1 MKNQKKLN
9 NFFVKCFGC
18 QYNEFDATTLTN
30 NLTRIGFVETTLDE
44 ADFVFVL
51 NCSVRKT
58 GVDRAMG
65 FIRNL
70 ANKQVFLSGC
80 VLEPDKKRFL
90 KKGVTLF
97 ELSDLPA
104 PRSLGEVGSRPNF
117 KYQSPAISKFIPIM
131 KGCNNFCSYCVVPY
145 TRGREISRPFDQII
159 DDINKAINSGH
170 KEIWL
175 LGQNVNSYQGV
186 ISSGNASREILTED
200 FSTLADMRSRN
211 DKYIGFAELLSVI
224 NKLDGDFL
232 VYFTSNHPRDISDKI
247 IEAVATLPKIAK
259 YIHLPI
265 QSGSDKVLRSM
276 KRPYTVEQYLRL
288 VQKIKNKIPNIKI
301 TTDVIVGYPTETED
315 DFQKTVAVL
324 KSVGYFQAYINK
336 YSPREGTAAHKLG
349 DPIPWSEKER
359 RWRILNEIANN
370 KST

>member
-1 MKNQKKLN
+1 MLRRLKLNTPARKHLPKAKPLRLIPKRNLMKNQKKLN

-104 PRSLGEVGSRPNF
+104 PRSLG
-117 KYQSPAISKFIPIM
+117 
-131 KGCNNFCSYCVVPY
+131 
-145 TRGREISRPFDQII
+145 
-159 DDINKAINSGH
+159 
-170 KEIWL
+170 
-175 LGQNVNSYQGV
+175 
-186 ISSGNASREILTED
+186 
-200 FSTLADMRSRN
+200 
-211 DKYIGFAELLSVI
+211 
-224 NKLDGDFL
+224 
-232 VYFTSNHPRDISDKI
+232 
-247 IEAVATLPKIAK
+247 
-259 YIHLPI
+259 
-265 QSGSDKVLRSM
+265 
-276 KRPYTVEQYLRL
+276 
-288 VQKIKNKIPNIKI
+288 
-301 TTDVIVGYPTETED
+301 
-315 DFQKTVAVL
+315 
-324 KSVGYFQAYINK
+324 
-336 YSPREGTAAHKLG
+336 
-349 DPIPWSEKER
+349 
-359 RWRILNEIANN
+359 
-370 KST
+370 